1 MPGDDLAGDHD
12 ELVDDEHGVG
22 DGDHSWG
29 IDGVGE
35 DLREPLDDDAL
46 VEGDEDPDEEG
57 AVAERRAGRELL
69 VELRV
74 EIRKPFVDVLVEDEA
89 EHGSHRVHGRV
100 PYEEPVT
107 IQRVRLEVGGDAVD
121 GLADTDDEAAV
132 HDELGELR
140 GPLVAVAAVPNE
152 EFRQVVEG
160 GDAEVGGERGLAA
173 FLADD
178 ADADVGGL
186 DHGDVVAAVTDAGDA
201 FLGVCADE
209 GCDIGFLSRG
219 AAAGDDGGELDGEG
233 DEGVAVMV
241 QEVRERGAVDEEGGG
256 RGFGGEERESVESGG
271 GVA

>member
-22 DGDHSWG
+22 DGDHARG
-29 IDGVGE
+29 IDGAGE
-35 DLREPLDDDAL
+35 DLGKALDDDAL

-57 AVAERRAGRELL
+57 AVAEGRAGRELL

-74 EIRKPFVDVLVEDEA
+74 EVRKPFVDVFVEDEA
-89 EHGSHRVHGRV
+89 EHGRHGVHGGV
-100 PYEEPVT
+100 AHEQPVAVE
-107 IQRVRLEVGGDAVD
+107 RVRLEVRGDAVD
-121 GLADTDDEAAV
+121 GLADADDEAAV

-140 GPLVAVAAVPNE
+140 GSLVAVAAVPDE
-152 EFRQVVEG
+152 ELRKVVEG
-160 GDAEVGGERGLAA
+160 GDAEVCGEGGLTT

-186 DHGDVVAAVTDAGDA
+186 DHGDVVATVADAGDA

-209 GCDIGFLSRG
+209 GCDIGFLCGG
-219 AAAGDDGGELDGEG
+219 AAASDDSGELDGEG
-233 DEGVAVMV
+233 DEGVAVV
-241 QEVRERGAVDEEGGG
+241 GQEMREGGAVDEEGGG
-256 RGFGGEERESVESGG
+256 GGFGREEREGVEGGG